1 MNPVA
6 MSALAAVGGSA
17 VGALAPV
24 LSNVLVQRSAARR
37 ELANRMVA
45 SREAL
50 YSDFIKEASRLLVAS
65 VTHNLENLSDL
76 VSVYALVSRIRLCAT
91 DPVLHAAEDVMKRIT
106 EYFSAPNLS
115 IEQVVR
121 DVVSAKAD
129 PLSKFSFACRKELN
143 DIAQAAL

>member
-6 MSALAAVGGSA
+6 ISALAALGGSA

-24 LSNVLVQRSAARR
+24 LSSVLVQRSAARR

-65 VTHNLENLSDL
+65 VTHNLENLGDL
-76 VSVYALVSRIRLCAT
+76 VSVYCE
-91 DPVLHAAEDVMKRIT
+91 PH
-106 EYFSAPNLS
+106 
-115 IEQVVR
+115 
-121 DVVSAKAD
+121 
-129 PLSKFSFACRKELN
+129 
-143 DIAQAAL
+143 